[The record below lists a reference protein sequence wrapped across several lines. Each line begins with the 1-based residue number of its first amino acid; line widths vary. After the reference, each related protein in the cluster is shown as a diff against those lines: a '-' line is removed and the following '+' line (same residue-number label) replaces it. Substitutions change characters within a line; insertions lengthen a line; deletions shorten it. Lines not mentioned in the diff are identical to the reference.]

1 MIDILLGLAAKLD
14 PFLRRVAGA
23 RAAQPAADIRRDAAN
38 LLVGWAL
45 DRIAL
50 GGLRDHCRRG
60 DQSHG
65 ASPCRILSA
74 SEQWLG
80 FAQPLPLNGRAFWM

>member
-50 GGLRDHCRRG
+50 GGLRDHRRRG
-60 DQSHG
+60 DQRHG
-65 ASPCRILSA
+65 AGPIQDFAAHSA
-74 SEQWLG
+74 SGAMDSLS
-80 FAQPLPLNGRAFWM
+80 RCR